1 MSSDKKWNSLPF
13 PGSKHDYQRLE
24 EPYVGPRPFRRNTE
38 DQLRFFGRDAEIDE
52 IVALISSH
60 QNVLI
65 YAQSGAG
72 KTSIFNAGVAPS
84 LENDGFDVLPM
95 ARVQVAS
102 SHNFPVHSN
111 KSSLQIENI
120 YIYNALLSLRPEIDP
135 QSILHSYLFEF
146 LDKYFPTRR
155 DERGEMRAQV
165 LIFDQ
170 LEELFNYYLDNWIE
184 QQKGFF
190 EQIADSL
197 DNNPHLRIVLVIRED
212 FLAQLDPFRTIFSD
226 RLRTRFRLER
236 LRKKEAFLA
245 IKGPLTN
252 AIDSLSEVNEMQN
265 IESEINALVSDL
277 VKMYAEDTEGGGG
290 IRQLE
295 GEFIEP
301 IQLQVVCRRWWQQR
315 NKTSKGPGQDKK
327 TTTTTGV
334 SSGISLEATS
344 SVDSALQNFYEDA
357 IFSASKQTGV
367 PEGKIRTWCQE
378 KLITSSGTRSVAHR
392 GEKTTEGI
400 DNNVIDWL
408 ERKYLIR
415 KERRSGASWY
425 ELTHDRLVKPMTTSN
440 EKWKNANDRKKNRKA
455 ILAVGLTA
463 TIIIIALSAI
473 LGPPYLVSVSQIN
486 EPIVSGINQTIVPV
500 GEFPISV
507 AVNPNTNMVYVA
519 NYLSGRVSVIDGT
532 ANSLVRDVP
541 VGEFPI
547 NSVAVNPNTNMVY
560 VANSN
565 SSTVSV
571 IDGTTGRAENIA
583 VGSGPTDIAVSP
595 RFANGTNSDT
605 IYVTNSHENTL
616 SIIDITIQR

>member
-1 MSSDKKWNSLPF
+1 
-13 PGSKHDYQRLE
+13 
-24 EPYVGPRPFRRNTE
+24 
-38 DQLRFFGRDAEIDE
+38 
-52 IVALISSH
+52 
-60 QNVLI
+60 
-65 YAQSGAG
+65 
-72 KTSIFNAGVAPS
+72 
-84 LENDGFDVLPM
+84 
-95 ARVQVAS
+95 
-102 SHNFPVHSN
+102 
-111 KSSLQIENI
+111 
-120 YIYNALLSLRPEIDP
+120 
-135 QSILHSYLFEF
+135 
-146 LDKYFPTRR
+146 
-155 DERGEMRAQV
+155 
-165 LIFDQ
+165 
-170 LEELFNYYLDNWIE
+170 
-184 QQKGFF
+184 
-190 EQIADSL
+190 
-197 DNNPHLRIVLVIRED
+197 
-212 FLAQLDPFRTIFSD
+212 
-226 RLRTRFRLER
+226 
-236 LRKKEAFLA
+236 
-245 IKGPLTN
+245 
-252 AIDSLSEVNEMQN
+252 
-265 IESEINALVSDL
+265 
-277 VKMYAEDTEGGGG
+277 
-290 IRQLE
+290 
-295 GEFIEP
+295 
-301 IQLQVVCRRWWQQR
+301 
-315 NKTSKGPGQDKK
+315 
-327 TTTTTGV
+327 
-334 SSGISLEATS
+334 
-344 SVDSALQNFYEDA
+344 
-357 IFSASKQTGV
+357 V

-519 NYLSGRVSVIDGT
+519 NSNSSTVSVIDGT